1 MEKIMRKKLKIPF
14 INLKDRNDRKDTRY
28 LSVRGL
34 HCEVSYDDETKRWK
48 CSYRFFG
55 DTGLKNIGC
64 PDVSS
69 SKTLARAK
77 EMAIAFANANF
88 ECNDMPYEAIRKEVI
103 E

>member
-1 MEKIMRKKLKIPF
+1 MKKVKVPF

-28 LSVRGL
+28 LSCVTFF
-34 HCEVSYDDETKRWK
+34 CVVSYDDETKRWK

-69 SKTLARAK
+69 SKTLVRAK
-77 EMAIAFANANF
+77 EMTIAFANANF